1 MKNKI
6 LKISVLVI
14 MIIVSVFVLTGCTE
28 EQTTDTRKDVEA
40 TLNIGD
46 KLTRN
51 QPTPKDMDYSLERY
65 NLIRRAYWVNGQ
77 REKANT
83 LVCEIEKAL
92 SYLETVDCMTLNKT
106 VQTASSKKVN
116 KTYDIL
122 NKLKKNLQ
130 GGY

>member
-1 MKNKI
+1 MKVGRKNMTKEE
-6 LKISVLVI
+6 
-14 MIIVSVFVLTGCTE
+14 II
-28 EQTTDTRKDVEA
+28 K
-40 TLNIGD
+40 
-46 KLTRN
+46 
-51 QPTPKDMDYSLERY
+51 
-65 NLIRRAYWVNGQ
+65 
-77 REKANT
+77 
-83 LVCEIEKAL
+83 EIEKAL